1 MNSRISVFALLC
13 LIARPKFV
21 DYTGMR
27 TFPALIVLA
36 LFFAIGSSAA
46 QQLQCKPCWS
56 IFPKTQV
63 GQTSTYSFELT
74 NVGKNVLRISSITS
88 PAGAFSLGNISLP
101 ATIQPGQSVSMPV
114 IFAPTAV
121 AYDIGAF
128 YITSNDPNSPRRA
141 QVAGAGI
148 SNGGGGGGGGG
159 SSTLTISPGT
169 LSFGSVN
176 LGSSASQSATLTASN
191 GPVTISSGST
201 SSSQFAIKGLTF
213 PLTIPAGQSIQAT
226 IQFTPTAAGAAAGQ
240 DQFISNASNSSVAEL
255 LSGVGVASSQLTLSP
270 STLNFGNVNVGSSAS
285 LSATLTA
292 SNGAVTISSGTT
304 SGSQF
309 AIKGLTFPLVI
320 PAGQSIQA
328 TIQFIPSAAGT
339 VSGQDEFVSNAN
351 SPAQSLTG
359 TGVSNTASSQ
369 LTVSPSTLSFGN
381 VNVGSTASLQATLT
395 ASGGPVTISS
405 DATST
410 SEFAITGVSL
420 PVTLQAGQSVQA
432 TIQFTPNAAGAASA
446 QDQFVSNAANSPGRE
461 QLTGS
466 GVASTSHSATLSWQA
481 GASGISGYNVYRG
494 VANGGPYSQIN
505 SGLVSATSY
514 TDSTVQAAS
523 TYYYVTTEVNSQGQE
538 SGYSNVAEAQIP

>member
-369 LTVSPSTLSFGN
+369 LTVSPSTLSFG
-381 VNVGSTASLQATLT
+381 
-395 ASGGPVTISS
+395 GPVTISS